1 MSEFCWVR
9 SELVCTTHKRT
20 DTHSHSD
27 TPDVDA
33 EEVVEVKHV
42 VSSNPHANVS
52 DNNILGKRE
61 RGRESE
67 GEREIANKEIW
78 LGPLPIHIDS
88 GSHVQGPFVAS
99 GVMQTHTHTHT
110 HGLRQWKHYDIS
122 SASPT
127 DKNQITAVN
136 SKLRSVSLVGRC
148 ISSANMWT
156 KTTTILI
163 SLHTA

>member
-1 MSEFCWVR
+1 MSFAGYVVNKCVQH
-9 SELVCTTHKRT
+9 TNGQTHT
-20 DTHSHSD
+20 LSLTH

-61 RGRESE
+61 REGESVSE

-88 GSHVQGPFVAS
+88 SSHVQGPFVTS
-99 GVMQTHTHTHT
+99 GVHADTHTHTHT

-122 SASPT
+122 GASPT
-127 DKNQITAVN
+127 DKNQITTVN
-136 SKLRSVSLVGRC
+136 SKLRNESLVGR
-148 ISSANMWT
+148 
-156 KTTTILI
+156 
-163 SLHTA
+163 

>member
-1 MSEFCWVR
+1 MSEFRWVR

-99 GVMQTHTHTHT
+99 GVTQTHTQHTHMALGSGNT
-110 HGLRQWKHYDIS
+110 TTLAALVPRIKIKLWLLIPNLEVYHSWEDVYHRRTCGLRQQLY
-122 SASPT
+122 
-127 DKNQITAVN
+127 
-136 SKLRSVSLVGRC
+136 
-148 ISSANMWT
+148 
-156 KTTTILI
+156 
-163 SLHTA
+163 